1 MDYQNRRE
9 EYSWLFL
16 LGGLAGGAFAMFVVD
31 PSQGSRRRSQLQ
43 DKMSNATHKTSKLMD
58 RFVRDAHNRLL
69 GLQAQARRIMAP
81 KSLKPI
87 DNHVLEARVR
97 SRLSREIPQFDDVH
111 ISARE
116 GTISLSGNISAE
128 EESRLLEMV
137 EAIPGVEA
145 VQHHLE
151 IRSADN
157 AIRRAGWSVVDT
169 VSVVCA
175 VSVGLGVLYRLTRDR
190 TALAEARDAARQSL
204 SENQLDLQQT
214 ETSSRESKKT
224 NAESTEEQGD
234 RLH

>member
-1 MDYQNRRE
+1 
-9 EYSWLFL
+9 
-16 LGGLAGGAFAMFVVD
+16 
-31 PSQGSRRRSQLQ
+31 
-43 DKMSNATHKTSKLMD
+43 
-58 RFVRDAHNRLL
+58 
-69 GLQAQARRIMAP
+69 MAP

-97 SRLSREIPQFDDVH
+97 SRLGREIPQFDDVH

-137 EAIPGVEA
+137 EAIPGVQA
-145 VQHHLE
+145 VQHNLE

-157 AIRRAGWSVVDT
+157 AIRRTGWSVVDT

-175 VSVGLGVLYRLTRDR
+175 VSAGLGVLYRLTRDR
-190 TALAEARDAARQSL
+190 TALAEARDAARQSF
-204 SENQLDLQQT
+204 SENQMDLQQT
-214 ETSSRESKKT
+214 EASSHESKKA

>member
-16 LGGLAGGAFAMFVVD
+16 LGGLAVGALAMFVVD

-43 DKMSNATHKTSKLMD
+43 DKMSHATHKTSKLMD

-97 SRLSREIPQFDDVH
+97 SRLGREIPQFDEVL
-111 ISARE
+111 ISAHE

-128 EESRLLEMV
+128 EESRLLEVV
-137 EAIPGVEA
+137 EAIPGVQA
-145 VQHHLE
+145 VQHNLE
-151 IRSADN
+151 IRTADN

-175 VSVGLGVLYRLTRDR
+175 VSAGLGVLYRLTRDR
-190 TALAEARDAARQSL
+190 TALSEARGAARQSL
-204 SENQLDLQQT
+204 SENQLDLQPT
-214 ETSSRESKKT
+214 EASSRENKKT
-224 NAESTEEQGD
+224 TTDITEELGD

>member
-16 LGGLAGGAFAMFVVD
+16 LGGLAVGALAMFVVD

-43 DKMSNATHKTSKLMD
+43 DKMSNATNKTSKLMD

-97 SRLSREIPQFDDVH
+97 SRMGREIPQFDDVH

-145 VQHHLE
+145 LQHNLE
-151 IRSADN
+151 IRSAN
-157 AIRRAGWSVVDT
+157 NSIRRAGWSVMDT

-175 VSVGLGVLYRLTRDR
+175 VSAGLAVLYRLTRDR
-190 TALAEARDAARQSL
+190 AALSEAGDAASQSL
-204 SENQLDLQQT
+204 SENQLDLPQT
-214 ETSSRESKKT
+214 ESSSRESKKT
-224 NAESTEEQGD
+224 NVESTDEQVD

>member
-1 MDYQNRRE
+1 VTR
-9 EYSWLFL
+9 
-16 LGGLAGGAFAMFVVD
+16 
-31 PSQGSRRRSQLQ
+31 
-43 DKMSNATHKTSKLMD
+43 
-58 RFVRDAHNRLL
+58 
-69 GLQAQARRIMAP
+69 LQAQARRIMAP

-97 SRLSREIPQFDDVH
+97 SRLGREIPQFDDVH

-137 EAIPGVEA
+137 EAIPGVQA
-145 VQHHLE
+145 VQHNLE

-175 VSVGLGVLYRLTRDR
+175 VSAGLGVLYRLTRDR

>member
-1 MDYQNRRE
+1 MDYKNRRE

-16 LGGLAGGAFAMFVVD
+16 LGGLAVGALAMFVVD

-157 AIRRAGWSVVDT
+157 AVRRAGWSVVDT

-204 SENQLDLQQT
+204 SENQLDLQPT
-214 ETSSRESKKT
+214 EASSRESKKT